1 MVYTWTHGIDNTND
15 IDLDSWYSNVIGKD
29 SLYRHGLMALTRTH
43 VKDMD
48 SWY

>member
-1 MVYTWTHGIDNTND
+1 MVYTWTHGIDNTHD

-29 SLYRHGLMALTRTH
+29 SWYKHGLMVLTRTH

-48 SWY
+48 S